1 MDKENQDE
9 SNEVTQH
16 IGGSQHMIAGRD
28 INNIQSNEPQ
38 FEDGNPYK
46 THCPQCRHIIGRFS
60 ISCKNCNFAVKAH
73 FDALEAEKQKQLKRE
88 RLDALSLKGTLALY
102 GGLLSYGA
110 FHWFDIANFYT
121 LGISS
126 GAFLS
131 GLLILKYVSTNQQA

>member
-1 MDKENQDE
+1 MDEN
-9 SNEVTQH
+9 SNLINQRISGENHQ
-16 IGGSQHMIAGRD
+16 IAGRD
-28 INNIQSNEPQ
+28 YITNVNPSEPE
-38 FEDGNPYK
+38 FDDGNPYK
-46 THCPQCRHIIGRFS
+46 TNCPQCGRTTGRFS
-60 ISCKNCNFAVKAH
+60 TSCKNCDFPVKAH
-73 FDALEAEKQKQLKRE
+73 FDAVEAEKQKQLKRE

-126 GAFLS
+126 GSFLS